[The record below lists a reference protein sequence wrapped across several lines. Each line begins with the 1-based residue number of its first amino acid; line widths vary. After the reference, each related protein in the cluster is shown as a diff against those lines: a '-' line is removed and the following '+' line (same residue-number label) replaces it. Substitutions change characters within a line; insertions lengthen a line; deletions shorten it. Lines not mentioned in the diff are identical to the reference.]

1 MMKKRTLALL
11 YCVALTSLAGCAFIT
26 EQIELKYN
34 QPVGVSRIA
43 GASKVSVNVQVTDQR
58 QDKSKVSSKKD
69 MYGIEL
75 AAITAAEDVA
85 TTIRKAI
92 EQELQARG
100 FQLGSDTAH
109 ITIATD
115 LTRFYNDLNRGFF
128 LGDAVAELNMGVT
141 VKGQNGTQ
149 PYSRQIV
156 AQGIEPNI
164 LLASGNN
171 AKIALDRALENG
183 LKLLFEDKAFL
194 SALVVSSGTMS
205 GTK

>member
-1 MMKKRTLALL
+1 
-11 YCVALTSLAGCAFIT
+11 
-26 EQIELKYN
+26 
-34 QPVGVSRIA
+34 
-43 GASKVSVNVQVTDQR
+43 
-58 QDKSKVSSKKD
+58 